1 MVFNQNI
8 IIYFSL
14 FNFIITLKL
23 NVNKNY
29 VNENQLLIFN
39 NLYNKSQSNHTSLRT
54 LINLSLQKE
63 KIGLY
68 SINIKLGNPK
78 QEFSLI
84 LDSGSSYIWTYDNSC
99 DSCKS
104 NNKYIPD
111 ESKTFLR
118 SKETIKMNYISGKNK
133 GNICQDTLEISQNIS
148 ISSFY
153 FLLVYESN
161 IDFELDGIIGLS
173 KGSINKKYSFLKQ
186 LKEKKIIKNNILLY
200 DLFNKS
206 FYIDE
211 IPQLY
216 LEQKSISCKDINDKS
231 NLWKCNLNN
240 IKINSIPITMETE
253 IVFDSGTNG
262 IIFPMK
268 YKEFFENIIKNN
280 PLFQKN
286 KCEFQYFKNDQVYE
300 LVCINEIKYSQINT
314 SEYFLEFYLDKGKN
328 NFFGIK
334 LTDLFGEDNKTFY
347 LFILE
352 RKKKEIVLGAPF
364 FEKYPILFNLEENLI
379 NIFGVGSNL
388 YKYNRNSNYKIETIH
403 IIIIIII
410 IFIIFLILLRIY
422 CLYRRKISQNQFE
435 FRVSEIR

>member
-1 MVFNQNI
+1 M
-8 IIYFSL
+8 
-14 FNFIITLKL
+14 KL

-29 VNENQLLIFN
+29 VTENQLLIFN

-54 LINLSLQKE
+54 LINLPLQKE

-111 ESKTFLR
+111 ESKTFHR
-118 SKETIKMNYISGKNK
+118 SKETIKMNYISGKIK
-133 GNICQDTLEISQNIS
+133 GNICQDTLDISQNIN

-173 KGSINKKYSFLKQ
+173 KGSINKKYSFLNQ
-186 LKEKKIIKNNILLY
+186 LKEKKIIKHNILLY

-211 IPQLY
+211 IPQIY

-240 IKINSIPITMETE
+240 IKIDNIPITMETE

-268 YKEFFENIIKNN
+268 YKEFFENIIKN
-280 PLFQKN
+280 
-286 KCEFQYFKNDQVYE
+286 
-300 LVCINEIKYSQINT
+300 
-314 SEYFLEFYLDKGKN
+314 
-328 NFFGIK
+328 
-334 LTDLFGEDNKTFY
+334 
-347 LFILE
+347 
-352 RKKKEIVLGAPF
+352 
-364 FEKYPILFNLEENLI
+364 
-379 NIFGVGSNL
+379 
-388 YKYNRNSNYKIETIH
+388 
-403 IIIIIII
+403 
-410 IFIIFLILLRIY
+410 ILLY
-422 CLYRRKISQNQFE
+422 
-435 FRVSEIR
+435 